1 MNVWVPVADEGTVT
15 RRLLDAGWAV
25 LPGER
30 FRLRSQPAIRVTVS
44 TLDVADAPGLA
55 DDIEA
60 AMAPRRRTRLA

>member
-1 MNVWVPVADEGTVT
+1 MNVWVPVPDEGTVT
-15 RRLLDAGWAV
+15 RRLLEAGWAV

-44 TLDVADAPGLA
+44 ALDVADAAALA
-55 DDIEA
+55 GDLDA